1 MKMSE
6 VRELTDKDLRERIVD
21 LKSTLTQLRINHAV
35 SPLDNPLQ
43 INLLRK
49 DIARLITELKQR
61 ELTKTTN

>member
-21 LKSTLTQLRINHAV
+21 LKSTLTQLKINHAV

-43 INLLRK
+43 INLLKK

>member
-1 MKMSE
+1 MSE

-21 LKSTLTQLRINHAV
+21 LKSTLTQLKINHAV

-43 INLLRK
+43 INLLKK